1 MKTDGEN
8 EPRPLTDQDFSI
20 LTQTPSQGVAVLVEM
35 SMKWE
40 DTHLQS
46 TDAKTITSTLNQT
59 TVIIVMDEDTIIHG
73 QGTTRL
79 ACPRGEIAETIIVIT
94 ITDMRRSTV
103 DIIIVTMVIIIMV
116 TMIIMIIG
124 PRGIRKG
131 FTDVIT

>member
-1 MKTDGEN
+1 METDGEN
-8 EPRPLTDQDFSI
+8 EPHPLTDQEFSI

-59 TVIIVMDEDTIIHG
+59 TVIIVMDEDTTMHG